1 MPLIIGTV
9 RNQRS
14 ATALATTLSDNINFA
29 FRAHALH
36 IDLYCLKNTTTASSL
51 LVEVQKLGQV
61 RINTVNGQPES
72 TIDGQDLHDFS
83 PTALGLSPY
92 KTVLTAVDND
102 PHLTTI
108 YYPFSP
114 FPTDPTEPF
123 GLSPGLGTQ
132 IDLVFIADNGANTFD
147 TYTYDITVEGLTD
160 APSFGYVRFVRDA
173 QTGVVGNQVNTKVYG
188 RRFLGAF
195 NFMTTSFDD
204 LAAAAAID
212 VTTIRNQAIL
222 DSSAVILGPARPART
237 GAQLYLPQIT
247 AAPPVLLDNGS
258 HFQNFGILNRGTPGA
273 AGGGLGFDITGK
285 GTIELQTTAGAADAY
300 RTYPTTL
307 I

>member
-14 ATALATTLSDNINFA
+14 ATTAATTLSDNINFA

-36 IDLYCLKNTTTASSL
+36 LDVYSQKDSVTASSL
-51 LVEVQKLGQV
+51 LIEVQKLSQV

-83 PTALGLSPY
+83 PTALGLCPY
-92 KTVLTAVDND
+92 KTVLTATSGD
-102 PHLTTI
+102 PHAFSM

-123 GLSPGLGTQ
+123 GLAPGLGTQ
-132 IDLVFIADNGANTFD
+132 IDMVWIADAAATFIS
-147 TYTYDITVEGLTD
+147 YTYDITVEGLTD
-160 APSFGYVRFVRDA
+160 APTFGYVRFVRDA
-173 QTGVVGNQVNTKVYG
+173 QTGIVGNQVNTKVYG
-188 RRFLGAF
+188 KRFLGAF

-204 LAAAAAID
+204 LASGAAMD
-212 VTTIRNQAIL
+212 VTTIRNQSIL
-222 DSSAVILGPARPART
+222 DSSAVILGPSKPLRT
-237 GAQLYLPQIT
+237 GASLILPQIT
-247 AAPPVLLDNGS
+247 ATPPILLDNGS
-258 HFQNFGILNRGTPGA
+258 HFQNFGIQNRGTPGA
-273 AGGGLGFDITGK
+273 NGGGLGFDISGK
-285 GTIELQTTAGAADAY
+285 GTIELATTAGAADAY